1 MSGCGRRGVR
11 RAGEA
16 EGRRWEG
23 PPGATRGAGGGVGP
37 ASGREEEDDRSPGLG
52 APGVRP
58 REGNGGNVGAVLP
71 GDPGMEPKSPT
82 LAGGFVTTESPGKPT
97 LTVITTNKNK

>member
-71 GDPGMEPKSPT
+71 GVRHQWPRPAPRIGRALPPSVRSP
-82 LAGGFVTTESPGKPT
+82 
-97 LTVITTNKNK
+97 